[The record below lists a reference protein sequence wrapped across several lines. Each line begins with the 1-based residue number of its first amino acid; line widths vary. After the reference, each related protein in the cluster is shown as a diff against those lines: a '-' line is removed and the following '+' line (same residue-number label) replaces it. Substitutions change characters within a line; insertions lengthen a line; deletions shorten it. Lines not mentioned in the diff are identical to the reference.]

1 MRPPVLDDEST
12 LNDKSTKEK
21 NSFWSEPQSIRGHS
35 RPVAKSKGDR

>member
-12 LNDKSTKEK
+12 LNDESTKEK
-21 NSFWSEPQSIRGHS
+21 KSFWSEPQSIPVHS